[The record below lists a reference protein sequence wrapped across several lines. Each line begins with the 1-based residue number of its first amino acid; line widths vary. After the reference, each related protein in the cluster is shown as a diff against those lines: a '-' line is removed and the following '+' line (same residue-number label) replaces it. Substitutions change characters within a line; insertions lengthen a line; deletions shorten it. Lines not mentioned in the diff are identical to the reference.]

1 MTPRDTLRADVGP
14 RELDV
19 SGLPN
24 VVFGHRSLI
33 WWGTLGMMAIEGT
46 MFAIVIAAYF
56 YLRTRVV
63 YWPPG
68 LMPPALLF
76 GALNTGL
83 FIVSIAP
90 NMWVKK
96 VAEKG
101 DLRRVQWGLAL
112 MTTIGIANIALR
124 WGEFK
129 SLNCQWDMN
138 AYASVLWTILGLH
151 TVHLLTDWVDT
162 AVLTVLMWK
171 GPIEGKRFMDTSEN
185 SDYWYFVVFTWL
197 PIWFVLY
204 FAPRFL

>member
-1 MTPRDTLRADVGP
+1 VIRGGSIEQVPR

-19 SGLPN
+19 AGLPT

-46 MFAIVIAAYF
+46 MFAIVLAAYF
-56 YLRTRVV
+56 YLRTRVTD
-63 YWPPG
+63 WPPG
-68 LMPPALLF
+68 LMPPALLY
-76 GALNTGL
+76 GALNTGV
-83 FIVSIAP
+83 FVISIVP
-90 NMWVKK
+90 NQWIKK

-101 DLRRVQWGLAL
+101 DARLTRIGLLIISA
-112 MTTIGIANIALR
+112 TGVVNIALR

-129 SLNCQWDMN
+129 SLNCQWDAN
-138 AYASVLWTILGLH
+138 AYASILWTILGLH

-162 AVLTVLMWK
+162 VVLTVLFFT
-171 GPIEGKRFMDTSEN
+171 GPIEGKRFMDASEN
-185 SDYWYFVVFTWL
+185 ADYWYFVVFTWL